1 MACVSALLPPYTHHP
16 GDKAEALDMY
26 SMGVTELEK
35 GINMHITA
43 EGNYTGVQIN
53 FYLVTPFVCMY

>member
-1 MACVSALLPPYTHHP
+1 MYTHHP

-53 FYLVTPFVCMY
+53 FYLITQSCVYIK